1 MKDPKLVRIL
11 LLLLCAQLALPRFAA
26 RAEPQSAANSPVAA
40 VDSSASHALR
50 IMPNDNDGRI
60 AYTTAI
66 MLTNFHYLHLPF
78 DAQLS
83 SKFLDSYLHT
93 LDPQHLHFL
102 QSDLTEFDQ
111 YRTNL
116 NELTQQKI
124 TMPAYVIYDRFMQRL
139 EERSA
144 YAKELLANEA
154 MEFDGSEIVSL
165 NRKEAKPPKDMAEAR
180 QLWRERLRWE
190 YLQEKLNKEG
200 RDELARLWLGRHNLM
215 AVALTW
221 RDFHQEIVTVIEKR
235 YNRVLR
241 NFRDYD
247 SEKVLETYLTALAH
261 VYDPHSDYS
270 DKESLE
276 NFSIEMSRSLFGI
289 GAQLSTDDSG
299 YCKIM
304 SLTADG
310 PAIKSKK
317 LKAGDRIV
325 AVAQGPKEAED
336 VIDMPLTKVVDKIRG
351 EKGTEVRLTIIPA
364 DAVDPA
370 TRTTISLVRDEI
382 KLEGAKGKII
392 EFPGKDGSTMRVG
405 VIDLPAFY
413 ASFPLMGSRSRAEI
427 KSATIDVDR
436 LLEKMKD
443 EHVSGVILDLR
454 NNGGGSLDEAI
465 NLTGLFIKQGP
476 VVQVASANGD
486 KRVDK
491 DLDPSIEYDGPLVVM
506 TSRFSASAS
515 EIVAGALQ
523 DYDRALLVGDK
534 STHGKGTVQSM
545 SQLAPYIYLNTH
557 YFTNNPVAF
566 GALKYTTNKFYRIT
580 GSSTQLKGVTPD
592 IVLPS
597 IRDYLEVGEASLEN
611 ALPWDT
617 IEKVDYDKLN
627 RVRPFASE
635 LEKRSEK
642 RVAAAKDFE
651 YVREDIE
658 VVKKAVADRTVS
670 LNEKQR
676 LKEAEEAEARRRVR
690 DAELKARKLPEKKVY
705 DLNIKNNVVVMTQE
719 KDPWRPGL
727 AMTPTSAT
735 SQVDPDATKPA
746 KSPGGNAVASVPTGS
761 ATNAAASVSTE
772 ETEADK
778 LPQIDV
784 GLEETENILLDYIA
798 LLQKNADLTR
808 DSSHTPVTLPN
819 N

>member
-1 MKDPKLVRIL
+1 
-11 LLLLCAQLALPRFAA
+11 
-26 RAEPQSAANSPVAA
+26 
-40 VDSSASHALR
+40 
-50 IMPNDNDGRI
+50 MPNANDGRI
-60 AYTTAI
+60 AYTTAT

-78 DAQLS
+78 DSQLS
-83 SKFLDSYLHT
+83 SKFLDFYVHT
-93 LDPQHLHFL
+93 LDPQRMHFL
-102 QSDLTEFDQ
+102 QSDLDEFDQ

-116 NELTQQKI
+116 NDLTRHKE
-124 TMPAYVIYDRFMQRL
+124 TLPAFVIFDRFMQRL
-139 EERSA
+139 EERTA
-144 YAKELLANEA
+144 YSKELLENEP
-154 MEFDGSEIVSL
+154 MDFTGSEIVSF
-165 NRKEAKPPKDMAEAR
+165 NRKDATPPKDMTEAKK
-180 QLWRERLRWE
+180 LWRDRLRSE
-190 YLQEKLNKEG
+190 YLQEKLNKES
-200 RDELARLWLGRHNLM
+200 REELARLFLGRHNLM
-215 AVALTW
+215 AVALMW
-221 RDFHQEIVTVIEKR
+221 RDFHGEIVTVIEKR
-235 YNRVLR
+235 YNRIIR
-241 NFRDYD
+241 NFKDWD

-299 YCKIM
+299 YVKIM

-317 LKAGDRIV
+317 LHAGDRIT
-325 AVAQGPKEAED
+325 AVAQGPKDFDD

-351 EKGTEVRLTIIPA
+351 EKGTEVRLTLIPA

-370 TRTTISLVRDEI
+370 TRVTISLVRDEI

-392 EFPGKDGSTMRVG
+392 EFPAPDGHNMRLG
-405 VIDLPAFY
+405 LIDLPAFY
-413 ASFPLMGSRSRAEI
+413 ASFPLMGAKSRAEI
-427 KSATIDVDR
+427 KSATVDVDR

-486 KRVDK
+486 KRIDR
-491 DLDPSIEYDGPLVVM
+491 DLDPSVEYDGPLVVM

-545 SQLAPYIYLNTH
+545 SQLAPYLYLNTG
-557 YFTNNPVAF
+557 YFTNNPAAL

-592 IVLPS
+592 IILPS

-617 IEKVDYDKLN
+617 IEKVDYDKMN
-627 RVRPFASE
+627 RVRPFVGD
-635 LEKRSEK
+635 LEKRSQQ
-642 RVAAAKDFE
+642 RVAAEKDFE

-676 LKEAEEAEARRRVR
+676 LKEAEEAEMRKRVR
-690 DAELKARKLPEKKVY
+690 EAELKVRKLPERKVY
-705 DLNIKNNVVVMTQE
+705 DLKIKNSTVVMTQE
-719 KDPWRPGL
+719 KDPWRPNL
-727 AMTPTSAT
+727 TSAE
-735 SQVDPDATKPA
+735 ATETLKT
-746 KSPGGNAVASVPTGS
+746 KPTGS
-761 ATNAAASVSTE
+761 VVSSDRTITSSDGTTTIADAADPDS
-772 ETEADK
+772 
-778 LPQIDV
+778 LPQIDP
-784 GLEETENILLDYIA
+784 GLEETERILLDYIA
-798 LLQKNADLTR
+798 LLQKDATLTR
-808 DSSHTPVTLPN
+808 DASHAPVTLPN

>member
-1 MKDPKLVRIL
+1 MKLTRNLSLIL
-11 LLLLCAQLALPRFAA
+11 GVALMVAGLTA
-26 RAEPQSAANSPVAA
+26 WAEPDSVADRPAAA
-40 VDSSASHALR
+40 VDSGTNRALR
-50 IMPNDNDGRI
+50 IMPNANDGRI

-83 SKFLDSYLHT
+83 SKFLDLYLHT
-93 LDPQHLHFL
+93 LDPQHILFL
-102 QSDLTEFDQ
+102 QSDLAEFEQ

-116 NELTQQKI
+116 GVLTMKRN
-124 TMPAYVIYDRFMQRL
+124 TMPAYVIFDRFMERL
-139 EERSA
+139 EERTA
-144 YAKELLANEA
+144 YAKDLLDHEA
-154 MEFDGSEIVSL
+154 MTFTGTDVVTV
-165 NRKEAKPPKDMAEAR
+165 NRKDSPAPKDMTEAR
-180 QLWRERLRWE
+180 QLWRTRVRSD
-190 YLQEKLNKEG
+190 YLQEKLNREG
-200 RDELARLWLGRHNLM
+200 GEQLARLVLGRRNLL
-215 AVALTW
+215 AIALTW
-221 RDFHQEIVTVIEKR
+221 RDLHEEIVTVIE
-235 YNRVLR
+235 NRNNRILR
-241 NFRDYD
+241 NFKDWD

-289 GAQLSTDDSG
+289 GAQLTTDDNG

-304 SLTADG
+304 SLTAEG

-317 LKAGDRIV
+317 LHAGDRIV
-325 AVAQGPKEAED
+325 GVAQGTNEPED

-364 DAVDPA
+364 EAVDPA
-370 TRTTISLVRDEI
+370 TRKTISLVRDEI

-392 EFPGKDGSTMRVG
+392 EFPAGDDRKVRLG

-427 KSATIDVDR
+427 KSATVDVDR

-491 DLDPSIEYDGPLVVM
+491 DLDPSVEYDGPLVVL

-523 DYDRALLVGDK
+523 DYNRALLVGDK

-545 SQLAPYIYLNTH
+545 SQLAPYLYLSTG
-557 YFTNNPVAF
+557 YFTNNPSAL

-592 IVLPS
+592 IVLPD
-597 IRDYLEVGEASLEN
+597 IRDYLDVGETSLEN

-617 IEKVDYDKLN
+617 IDPVNFDKLN
-627 RVRPFASE
+627 RVRPFVNE
-635 LEKRSEK
+635 LEKRSEQ
-642 RVAAAKDFE
+642 RVAASKDFD
-651 YVREDIE
+651 YVRQDIE
-658 VVKKAVADRTVS
+658 VVKKAVAERTVS
-670 LNEKQR
+670 LNEQQR
-676 LKEAEEAEARRRVR
+676 LKEAEDAEARKLGREQ
-690 DAELKARKLPEKKVY
+690 ELKSRKLPERTVY
-705 DLNIKNNVVVMTQE
+705 DLNIKNNEVVMTQE
-719 KDPWRPGL
+719 NDSWHPNL
-727 AMTPTSAT
+727 AMLPTSVT
-735 SQVDPDATKPA
+735 SAVDPDAPKPA
-746 KSPGGNAVASVPTGS
+746 KAPGGPAVASASTGS
-761 ATNAAASVSTE
+761 GNQASASTDVSEADKIPQIDPGME
-772 ETEADK
+772 ETER
-778 LPQIDV
+778 
-784 GLEETENILLDYIA
+784 ILLDYIA
-798 LLQKNADLTR
+798 LLQKDAALTR
-808 DSSHTPVTLPN
+808 DSSHAPITLPEN
-819 N
+819 

>member
-1 MKDPKLVRIL
+1 MKLFRIL
-11 LLLLCAQLALPRFAA
+11 LIVLCAELVVSRPNLM
-26 RAEPQSAANSPVAA
+26 AEPQPLGTIPAGA
-40 VDSSASHALR
+40 VDSSTNRTLR
-50 IMPNDNDGRI
+50 IMPNGNDGLI
-60 AYTTAI
+60 AYTTAV

-78 DAQLS
+78 DSQLS
-83 SKFLDSYLHT
+83 SKFLDTYLHT
-93 LDPQHLHFL
+93 LDPQHIHFL
-102 QSDLTEFDQ
+102 QSDLAEFEQ
-111 YRTNL
+111 YRPNL
-116 NELTQQKI
+116 AELTKHRE
-124 TMPAYVIYDRFMQRL
+124 TMPAYVIFDRFMQRL
-139 EERSA
+139 EERTA
-144 YAKELLANEA
+144 YSKELLENEA
-154 MEFDGSEIVSL
+154 MDFTGKEIVSM
-165 NRKEAKPPKDMAEAR
+165 NRKDAPAPKDMTEAR
-180 QLWRERLRWE
+180 ALWRDRLRSE

-200 RDELARLWLGRHNLM
+200 RDELARRFMGRHNLM
-215 AVALTW
+215 SLAFTT
-221 RDFHQEIVTVIEKR
+221 REMHDEIVTVIEKR
-235 YNRVLR
+235 YNRIIR
-241 NFRDYD
+241 NFKDWD
-247 SEKVLETYLTALAH
+247 SEKVLETYLTSLSH

-304 SLTADG
+304 SLTPDG

-317 LKAGDRIV
+317 LHAGDRIV
-325 AVAQGPKEAED
+325 SVAQGPKDFDD

-370 TRTTISLVRDEI
+370 TRVTISLVRDEI

-392 EFPGKDGSTMRVG
+392 EYPDKDGHTVRLG
-405 VIDLPAFY
+405 LIDLPAFY
-413 ASFPLMGSRSRAEI
+413 ASFPLMGAKNRAEI

-476 VVQVASANGD
+476 VVQVASSNGD
-486 KRVDK
+486 KRVDR

-545 SQLAPYIYLNTH
+545 SQLAPYVFLNTR

-597 IRDYLEVGEASLEN
+597 IRDYLDVGEASLEN

-617 IEKVDYDKLN
+617 IDKVDPAAMSQN
-627 RVRPFASE
+627 
-635 LEKRSEK
+635 
-642 RVAAAKDFE
+642 VAAWAAMAWLAAQATARNWRV
-651 YVREDIE
+651 VRAACWEGGAPPFWPWTR
-658 VVKKAVADRTVS
+658 VLRALGRPADSVLS
-670 LNEKQR
+670 G
-676 LKEAEEAEARRRVR
+676 
-690 DAELKARKLPEKKVY
+690 P
-705 DLNIKNNVVVMTQE
+705 
-719 KDPWRPGL
+719 DPNCP
-727 AMTPTSAT
+727 APATPSFPPPLSA
-735 SQVDPDATKPA
+735 Q
-746 KSPGGNAVASVPTGS
+746 
-761 ATNAAASVSTE
+761 
-772 ETEADK
+772 
-778 LPQIDV
+778 
-784 GLEETENILLDYIA
+784 
-798 LLQKNADLTR
+798 
-808 DSSHTPVTLPN
+808 
-819 N
+819 